1 MQKYLSHSL
10 KKLQLKIIS
19 FNGKDYGLKI
29 QVEVLHL
36 EKTPNLDNLILGKY
50 KTFEE
55 IPREVKLKYL
65 QSWKLLNSRVNL
77 ILSSGEINKSPDQ

>member
-1 MQKYLSHSL
+1 MQKYPSYFL

-19 FNGKDYGLKI
+19 FNGKDYELKI

-36 EKTPNLDNLILGKY
+36 EKTPDLDNLILGKY

-77 ILSSGEINKSPDQ
+77 ILSSGEINRSLDQ